1 MGGFII
7 RKYLEDHG
15 APGAVLLSSPTKLL
29 APALRVARR
38 HPLLFARA
46 TLTLSQLPLISTPQ
60 LAREAFFGV
69 DVPDDQMVACWRQ
82 MQDGSYRAYLD
93 MAGLDPPGPARNKVP
108 LLVLGAGRD
117 NMLTPGEVEATAR
130 ACDAAFEII
139 PEVAHNSMLGPRW
152 QAVAGRILAW
162 LQQRN

>member
-60 LAREAFFGV
+60 LAREAFFGA
-69 DVPDDQMVACWRQ
+69 DVPDDQMVARWRQ
-82 MQDGSYRAYLD
+82 MQV
-93 MAGLDPPGPARNKVP
+93 GLDPPGPARNKVP

-117 NMLTPGEVEATAR
+117 NMLTPGEVEAAAR

-152 QAVAGRILAW
+152 QAVAERILAW